1 MTIPARPFPPFSCVP
16 FCGRLAARAVTAA
29 QTPAISQTPI
39 PGNSY
44 RIAGTVIS
52 KVDAHPLAR
61 ARITVRDAKDE
72 HKFEFQVTSDDGRFQ
87 FSNVP
92 AGKYSL
98 TGAKRGFITASYEQ
112 HEQFSSAIVTG
123 AGIDT
128 ET

>member
-1 MTIPARPFPPFSCVP
+1 MTTQSISLRLLCLMTTFSL
-16 FCGRLAARAVTAA
+16 LATRALTAA

-44 RIAGTVIS
+44 RIAGTVVS

-72 HKFEFQVTSDDGRFQ
+72 HKFESLVTSEDGRFQ

-92 AGKYSL
+92 EGKYSL
-98 TGAKRGFITASYEQ
+98 TGAKRGFITASYRSE
-112 HEQFSSAIVTG
+112 E
-123 AGIDT
+123 
-128 ET
+128 